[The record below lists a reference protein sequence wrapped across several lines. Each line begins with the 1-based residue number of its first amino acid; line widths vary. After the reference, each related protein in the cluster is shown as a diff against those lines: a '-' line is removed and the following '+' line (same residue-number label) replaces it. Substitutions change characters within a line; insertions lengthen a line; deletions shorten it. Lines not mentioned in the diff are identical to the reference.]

1 MTLEMLVLL
10 ALLMMMCLSDAALIS
25 NFDRFRRACPSPSVN
40 AWKIRVGGSCYLI
53 TPAHVAIFVKEGKW
67 AFSQFLDDFKD
78 KDWRIHY
85 SYTTN
90 PSPQYDICWA
100 KLDDDQPD
108 ALDLEHSVICD
119 PTKVRVIFRQPYDM
133 DAVWT
138 LRGSEMGLTEAVIYR
153 SPKLVVTAGDGNVPE
168 SEYCSLLESMDVGFR
183 GMSGA
188 IALDENDKC
197 VGMFVKRGNLVPLK
211 QPRTASTESVAAVV
225 SVDIARES
233 VIIPRESA
241 IIATLPLSPS
251 SWLEQLIFPSI
262 SANMARMD
270 ANMARMDANMARMDA
285 KTDAQF
291 RHLNDVVLK
300 REDLSELGVVF
311 DTRRG
316 VFLPPAN
323 IQSIDNAESISV
335 RAIIGSN
342 APEIP
347 RF

>member
-1 MTLEMLVLL
+1 M
-10 ALLMMMCLSDAALIS
+10 
-25 NFDRFRRACPSPSVN
+25 
-40 AWKIRVGGSCYLI
+40 
-53 TPAHVAIFVKEGKW
+53 
-67 AFSQFLDDFKD
+67 FSKFLNDFKD

-119 PTKVRVIFRQPYDM
+119 PTKVRVIFRQPYDV

-138 LRGSEMGLTEAVIYR
+138 LRGSEMGLTEAVLYR

-168 SEYCSLLESMDVGFR
+168 PEYCSLLESMDVGFR
-183 GMSGA
+183 GMGGA
-188 IALDENDKC
+188 IALDGNDKC

-233 VIIPRESA
+233 A
-241 IIATLPLSPS
+241 IIVTLPLSPS
-251 SWLEQLIFPSI
+251 SWLEQMIFPSI

-270 ANMARMDANMARMDA
+270 ANMARLDANMATLSVDA
-285 KTDAQF
+285 VRGCFNGTRF
-291 RHLNDVVLK
+291 PRFTNMPTHL
-300 REDLSELGVVF
+300 SF
-311 DTRRG
+311 PSSAIA
-316 VFLPPAN
+316 PP
-323 IQSIDNAESISV
+323 
-335 RAIIGSN
+335 
-342 APEIP
+342 IP
-347 RF
+347 RNPTSMDSSKEQYSGSGTLPSPAVTTNFGLL